1 MPKGTIAKGRAAT
14 TPLRLHHHAIPEAPC
29 LQGIATEQC
38 LHLHDIART
47 ARVTILLYSTAAA
60 LELLI
65 VDMLCATLLDI
76 DLVHTAIPEHSII
89 GGGYNCTREITTV
102 MTMTTVVVAM
112 A

>member
-1 MPKGTIAKGRAAT
+1 
-14 TPLRLHHHAIPEAPC
+14 
-29 LQGIATEQC
+29 
-38 LHLHDIART
+38 
-47 ARVTILLYSTAAA
+47 

-89 GGGYNCTREITTV
+89 GGGYNCTREITTA